1 MRVDQFLSESRIIKR
16 RALAKE
22 ACDGKLVYV
31 DSQTAKPSKEV
42 QVESRLRIEFA
53 DRTLEVLVLE
63 IPHGNVRKDLA
74 KNLYRVVREEHKK
87 VELI

>member
-31 DSQTAKPSKEV
+31 DSQVAKPSKEV
-42 QVESRLRIEFA
+42 KVNSIIRVEFA
-53 DRTLEVLVLE
+53 NRTFEVEVLE
-63 IPHGNVRKDLA
+63 IPRGNVRKDLA
-74 KNLYRVVREEHKK
+74 KNLYRVIKEEFKT
-87 VELI
+87 VELF